1 MSADTQNILCGA
13 CRVPI
18 KGPADGKA
26 ENVFTCPECG
36 RSDTRE
42 NVLKEVKAFV
52 TEMAER
58 HLQESM
64 RKAARSSKM
73 LQFKGKPI
81 PKKSYR
87 FITDHKF

>member
-1 MSADTQNILCGA
+1 MASDTQSILCGA

-18 KGPADGKA
+18 KGPADGKD
-26 ENVFTCPECG
+26 ENVFTCPGCG

-52 TEMAER
+52 TELAQR
-58 HLQESM
+58 SLQESM
-64 RKAARSSKM
+64 RKAARGSKM
-73 LQFKGKPI
+73 LQFKGKAI
-81 PKKSYR
+81 QKKSYR

>member
-1 MSADTQNILCGA
+1 MASDTQSILCGA

-18 KGPADGKA
+18 EGPTDGKG
-26 ENVFTCPECG
+26 ENVFACPSCG

-52 TEMAER
+52 TELAQR
-58 HLQESM
+58 SLQESM
-64 RKAARSSKM
+64 RKAARGSKM

-81 PKKSYR
+81 PKKTYR
-87 FITDHKF
+87 FVTDHKM

>member
-1 MSADTQNILCGA
+1 MTTDTQNILCSA

-18 KGPADGKA
+18 EGPADGKSDNMFA
-26 ENVFTCPECG
+26 CPDCG

-52 TEMAER
+52 TEMAQR
-58 HLQESM
+58 SLQESM
-64 RKAARSSKM
+64 RKAARGSKM
-73 LQFKGKPI
+73 LQFKGKII

-87 FITDHKF
+87 FVTDHKI